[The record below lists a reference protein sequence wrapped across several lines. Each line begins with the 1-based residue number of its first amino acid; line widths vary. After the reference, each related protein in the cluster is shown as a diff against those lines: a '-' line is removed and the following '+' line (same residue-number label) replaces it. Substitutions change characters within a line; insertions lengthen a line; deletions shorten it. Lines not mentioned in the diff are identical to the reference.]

1 MKSKKLRKKIIS
13 VVPNSKK
20 AKFKFSTIM
29 KLFHSCTVIDETEDF
44 YYLQSLN
51 QQYYFWLQKEG
62 NSHWSI
68 VDD

>member
-1 MKSKKLRKKIIS
+1 MKLKKIRKKIIS
-13 VVPNSKK
+13 VVPQSEN
-20 AKFKFSTIM
+20 AKFKFGTIM
-29 KLFHSCTVIDETEDF
+29 NSFHSCMVISESKDF